1 VLLLETR
8 KGDREGRRLKEPLR
22 LIFVCIGNRNRSPF
36 AEFFFSDLI
45 SERDKILVDRIRVTS
60 AGFIPKKMKNKM
72 AELNIN
78 PPEPFFGRPIAESTR
93 IALLSHDIIVP
104 NEWRTSPLTPE
115 IVDEADMIITVLP
128 DQKKDLLEL
137 YPKIKTKIFTIREIS
152 RWDGYLVQEDYGF
165 KDIPED
171 NTLWNYVEENPDY
184 VSNILYEM
192 ERMLVRAYPHILE
205 HLGLKIES

>member
-1 VLLLETR
+1 ME
-8 KGDREGRRLKEPLR
+8 
-22 LIFVCIGNRNRSPF
+22 
-36 AEFFFSDLI
+36 
-45 SERDKILVDRIRVTS
+45 
-60 AGFIPKKMKNKM
+60 
-72 AELNIN
+72 
-78 PPEPFFGRPIAESTR
+78 
-93 IALLSHDIIVP
+93 
-104 NEWRTSPLTPE
+104 TSPLTPE
-115 IVDEADMIITVLP
+115 IVDEADMIIAVLP

-137 YPKIKTKIFTIREIS
+137 YPKIKAKIFTIREIS

-184 VSNILYEM
+184 VSNILHEM